1 MFRVTECTF
10 RVTECT
16 FRDTE
21 WPFRDTE
28 WRFIINIKQNYLS
41 QNKSDVCTCFY
52 INFSYICGDYIQN
65 KKLIKMNKFFLT
77 SLLVAAAI
85 TANAQDNTTKDSL
98 TMETMMHN
106 IPEVMVKGSRPIVK
120 AERGMLSYN
129 MPLLLKQ
136 LPADN
141 AYEALTRIPGVSNAT
156 GNISFSGNEVTLI
169 INGQATTLTQE
180 QLAER
185 LKAMPATQLAK
196 AEVMLSAPA
205 RYHVRGMAINIV
217 TKDYAGTNQL
227 SGQIIGGL
235 VQTKYAKGFGDLY
248 LSMQRGKF
256 GLDAQ
261 YKLVNGNSYGESSRI
276 ANHPLGNNRIHYND
290 ETGQKSFGITHD
302 YRLGMNY
309 AFSKNHRLDV
319 AYTGQ
324 WDKTNSN
331 SRTTGSSISGM
342 HRDSHE
348 YLHNVDVNYA
358 LPFGLTLS
366 GSYTYYR
373 TPQQQALDG
382 TITTENKNETE
393 RNLTS
398 GSEQTINKWM
408 FTADQTHSLAHG
420 WGLSYG
426 VKGQFT
432 SNKSYQTTID
442 KDGSVL
448 PDGTSSVDLNERIWN
463 IYAGFS
469 KQINKAISLE
479 ASVAAEQY
487 HSPIW
492 DKWRVYPTLN
502 ALWNVNDNHLLNLS
516 FSSNSEFPSYWST
529 MSNVYYSSTYTEIH
543 GNPDLKPFSYSNVNL
558 MWQIKRRYTLMAF
571 ASLKPDY
578 SVQLPYQTTD
588 RMAVI
593 MKETNFD
600 YSNSF
605 GLQASAIFSAGKWLN
620 GNVFAVGTYK
630 HDKSSHFFDLPFN
643 RKKLS
648 VRLGGMASVKLC
660 STQDLRLI
668 LNPFIQSKAIQG
680 VYDISPIFRMNA
692 KLQWSSHDGRWG
704 LRINGNNIFNNKY
717 DTRSVQ
723 GNQDYRM
730 KINYS
735 WASVTFAVIYKFG
748 GYKEKTVKE
757 VDTSRMGH

>member
-1 MFRVTECTF
+1 
-10 RVTECT
+10 
-16 FRDTE
+16 
-21 WPFRDTE
+21 
-28 WRFIINIKQNYLS
+28 
-41 QNKSDVCTCFY
+41 
-52 INFSYICGDYIQN
+52 
-65 KKLIKMNKFFLT
+65 MNKFFLT

-141 AYEALTRIPGVSNAT
+141 AYEALTHIPGVSNAT

-169 INGQATTLTQE
+169 VNGQATTLTQE

-185 LKAMPATQLAK
+185 LKAMPAAQLAK

-261 YKLVNGNSYGESSRI
+261 YKYVNGNSYGESSRI

-309 AFSKNHRLDV
+309 TFSKNNRLDV

-442 KDGSVL
+442 KDGTIL
-448 PDGTSSVDLNERIWN
+448 PDGTSSVDNNERIWN

-487 HSPIW
+487 HSPVW

-529 MSNVYYSSTYTEIH
+529 MSNVFYSSTYTEIH
-543 GNPDLKPFSYSNVNL
+543 GNPDLKPFSYYNVNL

-578 SVQLPYQTTD
+578 FVQLPYQTTD

-600 YSNSF
+600 FSNSY

-630 HDKSSHFFDLPFN
+630 HDKSCNFFDLPFN

-648 VRLGGMASVKLC
+648 VILGGTASVKLC

-668 LNPFIQSKAIQG
+668 LNPFYQTKAIQG
-680 VYDISPIFRMNA
+680 VYDISPIFRMDA
-692 KLQWSSHDGRWG
+692 KLQWSSHDGKWG
-704 LRINGNNIFNNKY
+704 VRLNGSNIFNNRF

-730 KINYS
+730 KINYN

>member
-1 MFRVTECTF
+1 MANKIFLLGLF
-10 RVTECT
+10 L
-16 FRDTE
+16 
-21 WPFRDTE
+21 
-28 WRFIINIKQNYLS
+28 LS
-41 QNKSDVCTCFY
+41 VANVKAQT
-52 INFSYICGDYIQN
+52 
-65 KKLIKMNKFFLT
+65 LT
-77 SLLVAAAI
+77 Q
-85 TANAQDNTTKDSL
+85 TDSL
-98 TMETMMHN
+98 TMETMLHN
-106 IPEVMVKGSRPIVK
+106 LPEVMVKGSRPIVK

-141 AYEALTRIPGVSNAT
+141 AYEALTRIPGVSDAT
-156 GNISFSGNEVTLI
+156 GSISFSGNEVTLI

-180 QLAER
+180 QLTER
-185 LKAMPATQLAK
+185 LKAMPAAQLAK

-227 SGQIIGGL
+227 SGQIIGGMR
-235 VQTKYAKGFGDLY
+235 QNKYANEFGNLY
-248 LSMQRGKF
+248 LSLQRGKF

-261 YKLVNGNSYGESSRI
+261 YKYVNGNSYGESSRI
-276 ANHPLGNNRIHYND
+276 ANHPLGNNRVYYND

-309 AFSKNHRLDV
+309 AFGKNHRLDV
-319 AYTGQ
+319 AYTGH
-324 WDKTNSN
+324 WDKTCSNSN
-331 SRTTGSSISGM
+331 TTGSSISGM
-342 HRDSHE
+342 HHDSHE
-348 YLHNVDVNYA
+348 YLHNVDVNYS
-358 LPFGLTLS
+358 LPFGLTLN

-382 TITTENKNETE
+382 TMHTDESMSETE

-442 KDGSVL
+442 KDGTIQ
-448 PDGTSSVDLNERIWN
+448 PNGTSSVDNNERIWN

-469 KQINKAISLE
+469 KQINKAISVE

-529 MSNVYYSSTYTEIH
+529 MSSVFYSSTYTEIH
-543 GNPDLKPFSYSNVNL
+543 GNPDLKPFAYYNVNL

-578 SVQLPYQTTD
+578 FVQLPYQTTE

-600 YSNSF
+600 YSNSY
-605 GLQASAIFSAGKWLN
+605 GLQASVIFNAGKWLN

-630 HDKSSHFFDLPFN
+630 HDKSSNFFDLPFN

-648 VRLGGMASVKLC
+648 VILGGTASVKLC
-660 STQDLRLI
+660 NTQDLRLI
-668 LNPFIQSKAIQG
+668 LNPFFQSKAIQG

-692 KLQWSSHDGRWG
+692 KLQWTSHDGKWG
-704 LRINGNNIFNNKY
+704 LRLNGNNIFNNLY

-730 KINYS
+730 KVNYN

>member
-1 MFRVTECTF
+1 MANKIFLLGL
-10 RVTECT
+10 
-16 FRDTE
+16 
-21 WPFRDTE
+21 
-28 WRFIINIKQNYLS
+28 ILLS
-41 QNKSDVCTCFY
+41 
-52 INFSYICGDYIQN
+52 
-65 KKLIKMNKFFLT
+65 
-77 SLLVAAAI
+77 VA
-85 TANAQDNTTKDSL
+85 NVKAQTRTQTDSL
-98 TMETMMHN
+98 TMETMLHN
-106 IPEVMVKGSRPIVK
+106 LPEVMVKGSRPIVK

-141 AYEALTRIPGVSNAT
+141 AYEALTRIPGVSDAT
-156 GNISFSGNEVTLI
+156 GSISFSGNEVTLI

-180 QLAER
+180 QLTER
-185 LKAMPATQLAK
+185 LKAMPAAQLSK

-227 SGQIIGGL
+227 SGQIIGGMR
-235 VQTKYAKGFGDLY
+235 QNKYANEFGNLY
-248 LSMQRGKF
+248 LSLQRDKF

-261 YKLVNGNSYGESSRI
+261 YKYVNGNSYGESSRI

-309 AFSKNHRLDV
+309 TFSKNNRLDV

-408 FTADQTHSLAHG
+408 FTADQTHSLSHG

-448 PDGTSSVDLNERIWN
+448 PDGTSSVDFNERIWN

-529 MSNVYYSSTYTEIH
+529 MSNVFYSSTYTEIH
-543 GNPDLKPFSYSNVNL
+543 GNPDLKPFSYYNVNL

-605 GLQASAIFSAGKWLN
+605 GLQASAIFNAGQWLN
-620 GNVFAVGTYK
+620 GNVFVMGTYK
-630 HDKSSHFFDLPFN
+630 HDKSDHFFDLPFD

-648 VRLGGMASVKLC
+648 VVLGGTASVKLC

-668 LNPFIQSKAIQG
+668 LNPFYQTKAIQG
-680 VYDISPIFRMNA
+680 VYDISPIFSMDA

-704 LRINGNNIFNNKY
+704 LRLNGNNIFNNKY
-717 DTRSVQ
+717 DTRSVH

-730 KINYS
+730 KINYN

>member
-1 MFRVTECTF
+1 M
-10 RVTECT
+10 
-16 FRDTE
+16 
-21 WPFRDTE
+21 
-28 WRFIINIKQNYLS
+28 
-41 QNKSDVCTCFY
+41 
-52 INFSYICGDYIQN
+52 
-65 KKLIKMNKFFLT
+65 KMNRLFFT
-77 SLLVAAAI
+77 TILVASAI
-85 TANAQDNTTKDSL
+85 TANAQTNVETDSL

-129 MPLLLKQ
+129 MPLLMKQ

-141 AYEALTRIPGVSNAT
+141 AYEALTRIPGVSDAT
-156 GNISFSGNEVTLI
+156 GSISFSGNEVTLI

-185 LKAMPATQLAK
+185 LKAMPAAQLAK

-235 VQTKYAKGFGDLY
+235 EQNKYAKGFGDLY

-309 AFSKNHRLDV
+309 TFSKNNRLDV
-319 AYTGQ
+319 AYTGR
-324 WDKTNSN
+324 WNKTNSN

-342 HRDSHE
+342 HRYSHE
-348 YLHNVDVNYA
+348 YLHNVDVNYV

-398 GSEQTINKWM
+398 GSEQTVNKWM

-442 KDGSVL
+442 KDGTIL
-448 PDGTSSVDLNERIWN
+448 PDGTSSVDNNERIWN

-469 KQINKAISLE
+469 KQINKAVSLE

-492 DKWRVYPTLN
+492 NKWRVYPTLN

-516 FSSNSEFPSYWST
+516 FSSDSEYPSYWST
-529 MSNVYYSSTYTEIH
+529 MSNVFYASAYTEIH
-543 GNPDLKPFSYSNVNL
+543 GNPDLKPCSYYSLNL
-558 MWQIKRRYTLMAF
+558 MWQVKRRYTLMAF

-578 SVQLPYQTTD
+578 FVQLPYQTTD

-593 MKETNFD
+593 MKETNFN
-600 YSNSF
+600 YSNSY

-620 GNVFAVGTYK
+620 GNVFAVGTLK
-630 HDKSSHFFDLPFN
+630 HDKSHHFFDLPFN

-648 VRLGGMASVKLC
+648 VIFGGTASVKLC

-668 LNPFIQSKAIQG
+668 LNPFFQSKAIQG
-680 VYDISPIFRMNA
+680 VYDINPIFSMDA
-692 KLQWSSHDGRWG
+692 KLQWSSHDGKWG
-704 LRINGNNIFNNKY
+704 VRLNGSNIFNNRF
-717 DTRSVQ
+717 DTHSVQ

-730 KINYS
+730 KVNYN
-735 WASVTFAVIYKFG
+735 WASFTLAVIYKFG

>member
-1 MFRVTECTF
+1 M
-10 RVTECT
+10 
-16 FRDTE
+16 
-21 WPFRDTE
+21 
-28 WRFIINIKQNYLS
+28 
-41 QNKSDVCTCFY
+41 
-52 INFSYICGDYIQN
+52 
-65 KKLIKMNKFFLT
+65 
-77 SLLVAAAI
+77 
-85 TANAQDNTTKDSL
+85 
-98 TMETMMHN
+98 
-106 IPEVMVKGSRPIVK
+106 
-120 AERGMLSYN
+120 
-129 MPLLLKQ
+129 
-136 LPADN
+136 
-141 AYEALTRIPGVSNAT
+141 
-156 GNISFSGNEVTLI
+156 TLI
-169 INGQATTLTQE
+169 VNGQATTLTQE
-180 QLAER
+180 QLTER
-185 LKAMPATQLAK
+185 LKAMPAAQLAK

-227 SGQIIGGL
+227 SGQIIGGMR
-235 VQTKYAKGFGDLY
+235 QNKYANEFGNLY
-248 LSMQRGKF
+248 LSLQRGKF

-261 YKLVNGNSYGESSRI
+261 YKYVNGNSYGESSRI
-276 ANHPLGNNRIHYND
+276 ANHPLGNNRVYYND
-290 ETGQKSFGITHD
+290 ETGQKSFGITHN

-319 AYTGQ
+319 AYTGH
-324 WDKTNSN
+324 WDKRCSNSN
-331 SRTTGSSISGM
+331 TTGSSISGM
-342 HRDSHE
+342 HHDSHE
-348 YLHNVDVNYA
+348 YLHNVDVNYS
-358 LPFGLTLS
+358 LPFGLTLN

-382 TITTENKNETE
+382 TMHTDESMPETE

-408 FTADQTHSLAHG
+408 FTADQTHSLTQG

-529 MSNVYYSSTYTEIH
+529 MSNVFYSSTYTEIH
-543 GNPDLKPFSYSNVNL
+543 GNPDLKPFSYYNVNL

-571 ASLKPDY
+571 ASLMPDY
-578 SVQLPYQTTD
+578 FVQLPYQTTD

-605 GLQASAIFSAGKWLN
+605 GLQASAIFSVGKWLN

-648 VRLGGMASVKLC
+648 VRLGGTASVKLC

-704 LRINGNNIFNNKY
+704 VRLNGSNIFNNRF
-717 DTRSVQ
+717 DTHSVQ

-730 KINYS
+730 KINYN

-748 GYKEKTVKE
+748 GYKEKNIKK

>member
-1 MFRVTECTF
+1 MV
-10 RVTECT
+10 
-16 FRDTE
+16 
-21 WPFRDTE
+21 
-28 WRFIINIKQNYLS
+28 
-41 QNKSDVCTCFY
+41 NK
-52 INFSYICGDYIQN
+52 I
-65 KKLIKMNKFFLT
+65 FFLGLF
-77 SLLVAAAI
+77 LLSVA
-85 TANAQDNTTKDSL
+85 NVKAQTLTHTDSL
-98 TMETMMHN
+98 TMENMMHN
-106 IPEVMVKGSRPIVK
+106 LPEVMVKGSRPIVK

-141 AYEALTRIPGVSNAT
+141 AYEALTRIPGISDAT
-156 GNISFSGNEVTLI
+156 GSISFSGNEVTLI
-169 INGQATTLTQE
+169 VNGQATTLTQE
-180 QLAER
+180 QLTER
-185 LKAMPATQLAK
+185 LKAMPAAQLAK

-227 SGQIIGGL
+227 SGQVIGGMK
-235 VQTKYAKGFGDLY
+235 QSKYAKGFGDLY
-248 LSMQRGKF
+248 LSLQRGKF

-261 YKLVNGNSYGESSRI
+261 YKYVNGNSYGESSRI
-276 ANHPLGNNRIHYND
+276 ANHPLGNNRVYYND
-290 ETGQKSFGITHD
+290 ETGQKSFGITHN

-319 AYTGQ
+319 AYTGH
-324 WDKTNSN
+324 WDKRCSNSN
-331 SRTTGSSISGM
+331 TTGSSISGM
-342 HRDSHE
+342 HHDSHE
-348 YLHNVDVNYA
+348 YLHNVDVNYS
-358 LPFGLTLS
+358 LPFGLTLN

-382 TITTENKNETE
+382 TMHTDESMPETE

-442 KDGSVL
+442 KDGTIQ
-448 PDGTSSVDLNERIWN
+448 PNGTSSVDNNERIWN
-463 IYAGFS
+463 IYAGFN
-469 KQINKAISLE
+469 KQINKAISVE

-529 MSNVYYSSTYTEIH
+529 MSNVFYSSTYSEIH
-543 GNPDLKPFSYSNVNL
+543 GNPDLKPFSYYNVNL

-578 SVQLPYQTTD
+578 FVQLPYQTTE

-593 MKETNFD
+593 MKENNFD
-600 YSNSF
+600 YSNSY
-605 GLQASAIFSAGKWLN
+605 GLQASVIFNAGKWLN

-630 HDKSSHFFDLPFN
+630 HDKNSNFFDLPFN

-648 VRLGGMASVKLC
+648 VILGGTASIKLC
-660 STQDLRLI
+660 QTQDLRLI
-668 LNPFIQSKAIQG
+668 LNPFYQTKAIQG

-692 KLQWSSHDGRWG
+692 KLQWSSHDGKWG
-704 LRINGNNIFNNKY
+704 LRLNGSNIFNNLY

-730 KINYS
+730 KINYN

-748 GYKEKTVKE
+748 GYKEKNVKA

>member
-1 MFRVTECTF
+1 MVNKIFLLGLF
-10 RVTECT
+10 L
-16 FRDTE
+16 
-21 WPFRDTE
+21 
-28 WRFIINIKQNYLS
+28 LS
-41 QNKSDVCTCFY
+41 VANVKAQT
-52 INFSYICGDYIQN
+52 
-65 KKLIKMNKFFLT
+65 LT
-77 SLLVAAAI
+77 H
-85 TANAQDNTTKDSL
+85 TDSL
-98 TMETMMHN
+98 TMENMMHN
-106 IPEVMVKGSRPIVK
+106 LPEVMVKGSRPIVK

-141 AYEALTRIPGVSNAT
+141 AYEALTRIPGISDAT
-156 GNISFSGNEVTLI
+156 GSISFSGNEVTLI
-169 INGQATTLTQE
+169 VNGQATTLTQE
-180 QLAER
+180 QLTER
-185 LKAMPATQLAK
+185 LKAMPAAQLAK

-227 SGQIIGGL
+227 SGQIIGGMR
-235 VQTKYAKGFGDLY
+235 QNKYANEFGNLY
-248 LSMQRGKF
+248 LSLQRGKF

-261 YKLVNGNSYGESSRI
+261 YKYVNGNSYGESSRI
-276 ANHPLGNNRIHYND
+276 ANHPLGNNRVYYND

-309 AFSKNHRLDV
+309 AFGKNHRLDV

-324 WDKTNSN
+324 WDKKNSN
-331 SRTTGSSISGM
+331 NRTTGSSISGM

-348 YLHNVDVNYA
+348 YLYNVDVNYS
-358 LPFGLTLS
+358 LPFGLTLN

-382 TITTENKNETE
+382 TMHTDESMPGTE

-408 FTADQTHSLAHG
+408 FTADQTHLLAHG

-463 IYAGFS
+463 LYAGFS
-469 KQINKAISLE
+469 KQINKALSLE

-529 MSNVYYSSTYTEIH
+529 MSNVFYSSTYSEIH
-543 GNPDLKPFSYSNVNL
+543 GNPDLKPFAYYNVNL

-578 SVQLPYQTTD
+578 FVQLPYQTTE

-600 YSNSF
+600 YSNSY
-605 GLQASAIFSAGKWLN
+605 GLQASVIFNAGKWLN

-630 HDKSSHFFDLPFN
+630 HDKSSNFFDLPFN
-643 RKKLS
+643 RKKFS
-648 VRLGGMASVKLC
+648 VILGGTASVKLC
-660 STQDLRLI
+660 NTQDLRLI
-668 LNPFIQSKAIQG
+668 LNPFYQTKAIQG

-692 KLQWSSHDGRWG
+692 KLQWSSHDGKWG
-704 LRINGNNIFNNKY
+704 LRLNGSNIFNNLY

-730 KINYS
+730 KINYN

-748 GYKEKTVKE
+748 GYKEKNVKA

>member
-1 MFRVTECTF
+1 MANKIFLLGLF
-10 RVTECT
+10 L
-16 FRDTE
+16 
-21 WPFRDTE
+21 
-28 WRFIINIKQNYLS
+28 LS
-41 QNKSDVCTCFY
+41 VANVKAQT
-52 INFSYICGDYIQN
+52 
-65 KKLIKMNKFFLT
+65 LT
-77 SLLVAAAI
+77 Q
-85 TANAQDNTTKDSL
+85 TDSL
-98 TMETMMHN
+98 TMETMLHN
-106 IPEVMVKGSRPIVK
+106 LPEVMVKGSRPIVK

-141 AYEALTRIPGVSNAT
+141 AYEALTRIPGVSDAT
-156 GNISFSGNEVTLI
+156 GSISFSGNKVTLI
-169 INGQATTLTQE
+169 INGQATTLTQK
-180 QLAER
+180 QLTER
-185 LKAMPATQLAK
+185 LKAMPAAQLAK

-227 SGQIIGGL
+227 SGQIIGGFE
-235 VQTKYAKGFGDLY
+235 QNKYAKGFGDLY
-248 LSMQRGKF
+248 LSLQRGKF

-261 YKLVNGNSYGESSRI
+261 YKYVNGNSYGESSRK
-276 ANHPLGNNRIHYND
+276 ANHPLGNNRVYYND
-290 ETGQKSFGITHD
+290 ETGQKSFGITHN

-324 WDKTNSN
+324 WDKTSSN
-331 SRTTGSSISGM
+331 NHTTGSSISGM
-342 HRDSHE
+342 HLDSHE
-348 YLHNVDVNYA
+348 YLHNVDVNYS
-358 LPFGLTLS
+358 LPFGLTLN

-382 TITTENKNETE
+382 TMHTDESMPETE

-442 KDGSVL
+442 KDGTIQ
-448 PDGTSSVDLNERIWN
+448 PNGTSSVDNNERIWN

-469 KQINKAISLE
+469 KQINKAFSLE

-529 MSNVYYSSTYTEIH
+529 MSNVFYSSTYSEIH
-543 GNPDLKPFSYSNVNL
+543 GNPDLKPYSYYNVNL

-578 SVQLPYQTTD
+578 FVQLPYQTTD

-600 YSNSF
+600 YSNSY
-605 GLQASAIFSAGKWLN
+605 GLQASVIFNAGKWLN

-630 HDKSSHFFDLPFN
+630 HDKSSNFFDLPFN
-643 RKKLS
+643 RKKFS
-648 VRLGGMASVKLC
+648 VILGGTASVKLC
-660 STQDLRLI
+660 NTQDLRLI
-668 LNPFIQSKAIQG
+668 LNPFFQSKAIQG
-680 VYDISPIFRMNA
+680 VYDISPIFSMNA
-692 KLQWSSHDGRWG
+692 KLQWSSHDGKWG
-704 LRINGNNIFNNKY
+704 LRLNGSNIFNNLY

-730 KINYS
+730 KINYN

-748 GYKEKTVKE
+748 GYKEKNVKA

>member
-1 MFRVTECTF
+1 MNRLF
-10 RVTECT
+10 
-16 FRDTE
+16 
-21 WPFRDTE
+21 
-28 WRFIINIKQNYLS
+28 FIG
-41 QNKSDVCTCFY
+41 V
-52 INFSYICGDYIQN
+52 
-65 KKLIKMNKFFLT
+65 
-77 SLLVAAAI
+77 LVASAI
-85 TANAQDNTTKDSL
+85 TANAQGNAQKDSL
-98 TMETMMHN
+98 TMESMMHN
-106 IPEVMVKGSRPIVK
+106 LPEVMVKGSRPIVK

-141 AYEALTRIPGVSNAT
+141 AYEALTRIPGVSDAT
-156 GNISFSGNEVTLI
+156 GSISFSGNEVTLI

-180 QLAER
+180 QLTER
-185 LKAMPATQLAK
+185 LKAMPAAQLAK

-227 SGQIIGGL
+227 SGQIIGGMR
-235 VQTKYAKGFGDLY
+235 QNKYANEFGNLY
-248 LSMQRGKF
+248 LSLQRGKF

-261 YKLVNGNSYGESSRI
+261 YKYVNGNSYGESSRI

-309 AFSKNHRLDV
+309 TFSKNNRLDV

-442 KDGSVL
+442 KDGTIL
-448 PDGTSSVDLNERIWN
+448 PDGTSSVDNNERIWN

-469 KQINKAISLE
+469 KQINKALSLE

-529 MSNVYYSSTYTEIH
+529 MSNVFYSSTYTEIH
-543 GNPDLKPFSYSNVNL
+543 GNPDLKPFSYYNVNL

-578 SVQLPYQTTD
+578 FVQLPYQTTD

-600 YSNSF
+600 YSNSY

-630 HDKSSHFFDLPFN
+630 HDKSRNFFDLPFD

-648 VRLGGMASVKLC
+648 VILGGTASVKLC

-668 LNPFIQSKAIQG
+668 LNPFYQTKAIQG
-680 VYDISPIFRMNA
+680 VYDISPIFSMDA
-692 KLQWSSHDGRWG
+692 KLQWSSHDGKWG
-704 LRINGNNIFNNKY
+704 VRLNGSNIFNNRF

-730 KINYS
+730 KVNYNWS
-735 WASVTFAVIYKFG
+735 SFTFAVIYKFG

>member
-1 MFRVTECTF
+1 MVNKIFLLGLF
-10 RVTECT
+10 L
-16 FRDTE
+16 
-21 WPFRDTE
+21 
-28 WRFIINIKQNYLS
+28 LS
-41 QNKSDVCTCFY
+41 VANVKAQT
-52 INFSYICGDYIQN
+52 
-65 KKLIKMNKFFLT
+65 LT
-77 SLLVAAAI
+77 Q
-85 TANAQDNTTKDSL
+85 TDSL
-98 TMETMMHN
+98 TMETMLHN
-106 IPEVMVKGSRPIVK
+106 LPEVMVKGSRPIVK

-141 AYEALTRIPGVSNAT
+141 AYEALTRIPGVSDAT
-156 GNISFSGNEVTLI
+156 GSISFSGNEVTLI

-180 QLAER
+180 QLTER
-185 LKAMPATQLAK
+185 LKAMPAAQLSK

-205 RYHVRGMAINIV
+205 RNHVRGMAINIV

-227 SGQIIGGL
+227 SGQIIGGMR
-235 VQTKYAKGFGDLY
+235 QNKYANEFGNLY
-248 LSMQRGKF
+248 LSLQRGKF

-261 YKLVNGNSYGESSRI
+261 YKYVNGNSYGESSRI
-276 ANHPLGNNRIHYND
+276 ANHPLGNNRVYYND

-309 AFSKNHRLDV
+309 TFSKNNRLDV

-342 HRDSHE
+342 HHDSHE

-529 MSNVYYSSTYTEIH
+529 MSNVFYSSTYTEIH
-543 GNPDLKPFSYSNVNL
+543 GNPDLKPFSYYNVNL

-648 VRLGGMASVKLC
+648 VRLGGTASVKLC

-704 LRINGNNIFNNKY
+704 LRLNGNNIFNNKY

>member
-1 MFRVTECTF
+1 M
-10 RVTECT
+10 
-16 FRDTE
+16 
-21 WPFRDTE
+21 
-28 WRFIINIKQNYLS
+28 N
-41 QNKSDVCTCFY
+41 
-52 INFSYICGDYIQN
+52 
-65 KKLIKMNKFFLT
+65 IKMNRVFFMGIFVALT
-77 SLLVAAAI
+77 I
-85 TANAQDNTTKDSL
+85 TANAQDDIPKDSL
-98 TMETMMHN
+98 TMEWNSMFRN
-106 IPEVMVKGSRPIVK
+106 LPEVMIKGSRPIVK
-120 AERGMLSYN
+120 AERGLLSYN

-141 AYEALTRIPGVSNAT
+141 AYEALTRIPGVSDAT
-156 GNISFSGNEVTLI
+156 GSISFSGNEVTLI
-169 INGQATTLTQE
+169 VNGQATTLTQE
-180 QLAER
+180 QLTER
-185 LKAMPATQLAK
+185 LKAMPAAQLAK

-227 SGQIIGGL
+227 SGQIIGGMR
-235 VQTKYAKGFGDLY
+235 QNKYANEFGNLY
-248 LSMQRGKF
+248 LSLQRGKF

-261 YKLVNGNSYGESSRI
+261 YKYVNGNSYGESSRI
-276 ANHPLGNNRIHYND
+276 ANHPLGNNRVYYND
-290 ETGQKSFGITHD
+290 ETGQKSFGITHN

-319 AYTGQ
+319 AYTGH
-324 WDKTNSN
+324 WDKRCSNSN
-331 SRTTGSSISGM
+331 TTGSSISGM

-382 TITTENKNETE
+382 TMTAENKNETE

-442 KDGSVL
+442 KDGTIL
-448 PDGTSSVDLNERIWN
+448 PDGTSSVDNNERIWN

-529 MSNVYYSSTYTEIH
+529 MSNVFYSSTYTEIH
-543 GNPDLKPFSYSNVNL
+543 GNPDLKPFSYYNVNL

-593 MKETNFD
+593 LKETNFD
-600 YSNSF
+600 YDNSF
-605 GLQASAIFSAGKWLN
+605 GLQVSAIFSAGKWLN

-630 HDKSSHFFDLPFN
+630 HDKSSHFFDLPFD
-643 RKKLS
+643 RKKLTAA
-648 VRLGGMASVKLC
+648 LGGTASIRLC
-660 STQDLRLI
+660 RTQDLRLI
-668 LNPFIQSKAIQG
+668 LNPFFQSKAIQG
-680 VYDISPIFRMNA
+680 VYDISPVFRMNA
-692 KLQWSSHDGRWG
+692 KLQWSSHDGKWG
-704 LRINGNNIFNNKY
+704 LRINGNNIFNY
-717 DTRSVQ
+717 EFDTRSVQ
-723 GNQDYRM
+723 GNQNYRM
-730 KINYS
+730 KLNYN

-748 GYKEKTVKE
+748 GYKEKSIKK

>member
-1 MFRVTECTF
+1 MANKIFLLGLF
-10 RVTECT
+10 L
-16 FRDTE
+16 
-21 WPFRDTE
+21 
-28 WRFIINIKQNYLS
+28 LS
-41 QNKSDVCTCFY
+41 VANVKAQT
-52 INFSYICGDYIQN
+52 
-65 KKLIKMNKFFLT
+65 LT
-77 SLLVAAAI
+77 Q
-85 TANAQDNTTKDSL
+85 TDSL
-98 TMETMMHN
+98 TMETMLHN
-106 IPEVMVKGSRPIVK
+106 LPEVMVKGSRPIVK

-141 AYEALTRIPGVSNAT
+141 AYEALTRIPGVSDAASS
-156 GNISFSGNEVTLI
+156 ISFSGNEVTVI

-180 QLAER
+180 QLTER
-185 LKAMPATQLAK
+185 LKAMPAAQLAK

-227 SGQIIGGL
+227 SGQIIGGMR
-235 VQTKYAKGFGDLY
+235 QNKYANEFGNLY
-248 LSMQRGKF
+248 FSLQRDKF

-261 YKLVNGNSYGESSRI
+261 YKYVNGNSYGESSRI

-309 AFSKNHRLDV
+309 VFSKDHRLDV

-324 WDKTNSN
+324 WDKTSSN
-331 SRTTGSSISGM
+331 SHTTGSSISGM
-342 HRDSHE
+342 HHDSHE
-348 YLHNVDVNYA
+348 YLHNVDVNYS
-358 LPFGLTLS
+358 LPFGLSLN

-373 TPQQQALDG
+373 TPQQQVLDG
-382 TITTENKNETE
+382 TMTAENKNETE

-408 FTADQTHSLAHG
+408 FTADQTHSLSHG

-463 IYAGFS
+463 LYAGFS
-469 KQINKAISLE
+469 KQINKALSLE

-529 MSNVYYSSTYTEIH
+529 MSNVFYSSTYSEIH
-543 GNPDLKPFSYSNVNL
+543 GNPDLKPFAYYNVNL

-588 RMAVI
+588 RIAVI

-620 GNVFAVGTYK
+620 GNVFVMGTYK
-630 HDKSSHFFDLPFN
+630 HDKSDHFFDLPFD

-648 VRLGGMASVKLC
+648 VVLGGTASVKLC

-668 LNPFIQSKAIQG
+668 LNPFYQTKAIQG
-680 VYDISPIFRMNA
+680 VYDISPIFSMDA

-704 LRINGNNIFNNKY
+704 LRLNGNNIFNNKY

>member
-1 MFRVTECTF
+1 
-10 RVTECT
+10 
-16 FRDTE
+16 
-21 WPFRDTE
+21 
-28 WRFIINIKQNYLS
+28 
-41 QNKSDVCTCFY
+41 
-52 INFSYICGDYIQN
+52 
-65 KKLIKMNKFFLT
+65 MNRLLLT
-77 SLLVAAAI
+77 GLLVASAI
-85 TANAQDNTTKDSL
+85 TANAQDNATKDSL

-129 MPLLLKQ
+129 MPLLMKQ

-141 AYEALTRIPGVSNAT
+141 AYEALTRIPGVSDAT
-156 GNISFSGNEVTLI
+156 GSISFSGNEVTLI

-180 QLAER
+180 QLTER
-185 LKAMPATQLAK
+185 LKAMAAAQLSK
-196 AEVMLSAPA
+196 AEVTLSAPA

-227 SGQIIGGL
+227 SGQFIGGMR
-235 VQTKYAKGFGDLY
+235 QNKYANEFGDLY

-276 ANHPLGNNRIHYND
+276 ANHPLGNNRVYYND

-309 AFSKNHRLDV
+309 TFSKNHRLDI

-342 HRDSHE
+342 HHDSHE
-348 YLHNVDVNYA
+348 YLHNVDVNYS
-358 LPFGLTLS
+358 LPFGLTLN

-382 TITTENKNETE
+382 TMHTDESMPETE

-408 FTADQTHSLAHG
+408 FTADQTHSLTQG

-469 KQINKAISLE
+469 KQINKAVSVE

-529 MSNVYYSSTYTEIH
+529 MSNVFYSSTYTEIH
-543 GNPDLKPFSYSNVNL
+543 GNPDLKPFSYYNVNL

-578 SVQLPYQTTD
+578 FVQLPYQTTE

-600 YSNSF
+600 YSNSY
-605 GLQASAIFSAGKWLN
+605 GLQASVIFNAGKWLN

-630 HDKSSHFFDLPFN
+630 HDKSSNFFDLPFN

-648 VRLGGMASVKLC
+648 VILGGTASVKLC
-660 STQDLRLI
+660 NTQDLRLI
-668 LNPFIQSKAIQG
+668 LNPFFQSKAKQG
-680 VYDISPIFRMNA
+680 VYDISPIFSMDA
-692 KLQWSSHDGRWG
+692 KLQWSSHDGKWG
-704 LRINGNNIFNNKY
+704 VRLNGSNIFNNKY

-730 KINYS
+730 KINYN

-748 GYKEKTVKE
+748 GYKEKNIKK

>member
-1 MFRVTECTF
+1 MVNKIFLLGLF
-10 RVTECT
+10 L
-16 FRDTE
+16 
-21 WPFRDTE
+21 
-28 WRFIINIKQNYLS
+28 LS
-41 QNKSDVCTCFY
+41 VANVKAQT
-52 INFSYICGDYIQN
+52 
-65 KKLIKMNKFFLT
+65 LT
-77 SLLVAAAI
+77 Q
-85 TANAQDNTTKDSL
+85 TDSL
-98 TMETMMHN
+98 TMETMLHN
-106 IPEVMVKGSRPIVK
+106 LPEVMVKGSRPIVK

-141 AYEALTRIPGVSNAT
+141 AYEALTRIPGVSDAT
-156 GNISFSGNEVTLI
+156 GSISFSGNEVTLI

-180 QLAER
+180 QLTER
-185 LKAMPATQLAK
+185 LKAMPAAQLAK

-227 SGQIIGGL
+227 SGQVIGGMK
-235 VQTKYAKGFGDLY
+235 QSKYAKGFGDLY
-248 LSMQRGKF
+248 LSLQRGKF

-261 YKLVNGNSYGESSRI
+261 YKYVNGNSYGESSRI
-276 ANHPLGNNRIHYND
+276 ANHPLGNNRVYYND
-290 ETGQKSFGITHD
+290 ETGQKSFGITHN

-319 AYTGQ
+319 AYTGL
-324 WDKTNSN
+324 WDKRCSNSN
-331 SRTTGSSISGM
+331 TTGSSISGM
-342 HRDSHE
+342 HHDSHE
-348 YLHNVDVNYA
+348 YLHNVDVNYS
-358 LPFGLTLS
+358 LPFGLTLN

-373 TPQQQALDG
+373 MPQQQALDG
-382 TITTENKNETE
+382 TMHTDESMSETE

-408 FTADQTHSLAHG
+408 FTADQTHLLAHG

-463 IYAGFS
+463 LYAGFS
-469 KQINKAISLE
+469 KQINKALSLE

-529 MSNVYYSSTYTEIH
+529 MSNVFYSSTYSEIH
-543 GNPDLKPFSYSNVNL
+543 GNPDLKPFAYYNVNL

-578 SVQLPYQTTD
+578 FVQLPYQTTE

-600 YSNSF
+600 YSNSY
-605 GLQASAIFSAGKWLN
+605 GLQASVIFNAGKWLN

-630 HDKSSHFFDLPFN
+630 HDKSSNFFDLPFN
-643 RKKLS
+643 RKKFS
-648 VRLGGMASVKLC
+648 VILGGTASVKLC
-660 STQDLRLI
+660 NTQDLRLI
-668 LNPFIQSKAIQG
+668 LNPFYQTKAIQG

-692 KLQWSSHDGRWG
+692 KLQWSSHDGKWG
-704 LRINGNNIFNNKY
+704 LRLNGSNIFNNLY

-730 KINYS
+730 KINYN

-748 GYKEKTVKE
+748 GYKEKNVKA

>member
-1 MFRVTECTF
+1 MS
-10 RVTECT
+10 
-16 FRDTE
+16 
-21 WPFRDTE
+21 
-28 WRFIINIKQNYLS
+28 RFLFMGIF
-41 QNKSDVCTCFY
+41 VA
-52 INFSYICGDYIQN
+52 
-65 KKLIKMNKFFLT
+65 LT
-77 SLLVAAAI
+77 I
-85 TANAQDNTTKDSL
+85 TANAQDDIPKDSL
-98 TMETMMHN
+98 TMEWNSMFRN
-106 IPEVMVKGSRPIVK
+106 LPEVMIKGSRPIVK

-141 AYEALTRIPGVSNAT
+141 AYEALTRIPGVSDAT
-156 GNISFSGNEVTLI
+156 GSISFSGNEVTLI
-169 INGQATTLTQE
+169 INGQTTTLTQE
-180 QLAER
+180 QLTER
-185 LKAMPATQLAK
+185 LKAMPAAQLSK

-227 SGQIIGGL
+227 SGQFIGGL

-248 LSMQRGKF
+248 LSLQRGKF

-261 YKLVNGNSYGESSRI
+261 YKYVNGNSYGESSRI
-276 ANHPLGNNRIHYND
+276 ANHPLGNNRVYYND
-290 ETGQKSFGITHD
+290 ETGQKSFGITHN

-319 AYTGQ
+319 AYTGH
-324 WDKTNSN
+324 WDKRCSNSN
-331 SRTTGSSISGM
+331 TTESSISGM
-342 HRDSHE
+342 HHDSHE
-348 YLHNVDVNYA
+348 YLHNVDVNYS
-358 LPFGLTLS
+358 LPFGLTLN

-382 TITTENKNETE
+382 TMHTDESMPETE

-408 FTADQTHSLAHG
+408 FTADQTHSLTQG

-529 MSNVYYSSTYTEIH
+529 MSNVFYSSTYTEIH
-543 GNPDLKPFSYSNVNL
+543 GNPDLKPFSYYNVNL

-578 SVQLPYQTTD
+578 FVQLPYQTTE

-600 YSNSF
+600 YSNSY
-605 GLQASAIFSAGKWLN
+605 GLQASVIFNAGKWLN

-648 VRLGGMASVKLC
+648 VRLGGTASVKLC

-692 KLQWSSHDGRWG
+692 KLQWSSHDGKWG
-704 LRINGNNIFNNKY
+704 LRLNGSNIFNNLY

-730 KINYS
+730 KINYN

>member
-1 MFRVTECTF
+1 MNRVLF
-10 RVTECT
+10 MGIFVA
-16 FRDTE
+16 
-21 WPFRDTE
+21 
-28 WRFIINIKQNYLS
+28 
-41 QNKSDVCTCFY
+41 
-52 INFSYICGDYIQN
+52 
-65 KKLIKMNKFFLT
+65 LT
-77 SLLVAAAI
+77 I
-85 TANAQDNTTKDSL
+85 TANAQDDIPKDSL
-98 TMETMMHN
+98 TMEWNSMFRN
-106 IPEVMVKGSRPIVK
+106 LPEVMIKGSRPIVK

-136 LPADN
+136 LPVDN
-141 AYEALTRIPGVSNAT
+141 AYEALTRIPGVSDAT
-156 GNISFSGNEVTLI
+156 GNISFLGNEVTLI
-169 INGQATTLTQE
+169 VNGQATTLTQE
-180 QLAER
+180 QLTER
-185 LKAMPATQLAK
+185 LKAMPAAQLAK

-227 SGQIIGGL
+227 SGQVIGGMK
-235 VQTKYAKGFGDLY
+235 QSKYAKGFGDLY
-248 LSMQRGKF
+248 LSLQRGKF

-261 YKLVNGNSYGESSRI
+261 YKYVNGNSYGESSRI
-276 ANHPLGNNRIHYND
+276 ANHPLGNNRVYYND
-290 ETGQKSFGITHD
+290 ETGQKSFGITHN

-319 AYTGQ
+319 AYTGH
-324 WDKTNSN
+324 WDKRCSNSN
-331 SRTTGSSISGM
+331 TTGSSISGM
-342 HRDSHE
+342 HHDSHE
-348 YLHNVDVNYA
+348 YLHNVDVNYS
-358 LPFGLTLS
+358 LPFGLTLN

-382 TITTENKNETE
+382 TMHTDESMPETE

-408 FTADQTHSLAHG
+408 FTADQTHSLTQG

-469 KQINKAISLE
+469 KQINKAVSVE

-529 MSNVYYSSTYTEIH
+529 MSNVFYSSTYTEIH
-543 GNPDLKPFSYSNVNL
+543 GNPDLKPFSYYNVNL

-578 SVQLPYQTTD
+578 FVQLPYQTTE

-600 YSNSF
+600 YSNSY

-630 HDKSSHFFDLPFN
+630 HDKSRNFFDLPFD

-648 VRLGGMASVKLC
+648 VILGGTASVKLC

-668 LNPFIQSKAIQG
+668 LNPFYQTKAIQG
-680 VYDISPIFRMNA
+680 VYDISPVFRMDA
-692 KLQWSSHDGRWG
+692 KLQWSSHDGKWG
-704 LRINGNNIFNNKY
+704 VRLNGSNIFNNKY

-730 KINYS
+730 KINYN

-748 GYKEKTVKE
+748 GYKEKNIKK

>member
-1 MFRVTECTF
+1 MNRLF
-10 RVTECT
+10 
-16 FRDTE
+16 
-21 WPFRDTE
+21 
-28 WRFIINIKQNYLS
+28 FIG
-41 QNKSDVCTCFY
+41 V
-52 INFSYICGDYIQN
+52 
-65 KKLIKMNKFFLT
+65 
-77 SLLVAAAI
+77 LVASAI
-85 TANAQDNTTKDSL
+85 TANAQDNGQKDSL
-98 TMETMMHN
+98 TMESIMHN
-106 IPEVMVKGSRPIVK
+106 LPEVMVKGSRPIVK

-141 AYEALTRIPGVSNAT
+141 AYEALTRIPGVSDAT
-156 GNISFSGNEVTLI
+156 GSISFSGNEVTLI
-169 INGQATTLTQE
+169 VNGQATTLTQE

-185 LKAMPATQLAK
+185 LKAMPAAQLAK

-227 SGQIIGGL
+227 SGQIIGGMR
-235 VQTKYAKGFGDLY
+235 QNKYANEFGDLY
-248 LSMQRGKF
+248 LSLQRDKF

-261 YKLVNGNSYGESSRI
+261 YKYVNGNSYGESSRI

-309 AFSKNHRLDV
+309 TFSKNHRLDV

-331 SRTTGSSISGM
+331 SRTAGSSISGM

-398 GSEQTINKWM
+398 GSEQTIHKWM
-408 FTADQTHSLAHG
+408 FTADQTHSLSHG

-529 MSNVYYSSTYTEIH
+529 MSNVFYSSTYTEIH
-543 GNPDLKPFSYSNVNL
+543 GNPDLKPFSYYNVNL

-571 ASLKPDY
+571 ASLKPEY
-578 SVQLPYQTTD
+578 FVQLPYQTTD

-593 MKETNFD
+593 MKETNFN
-600 YSNSF
+600 YENSF
-605 GLQASAIFSAGKWLN
+605 GLQASAMFSAGKWLN
-620 GNVFAVGTYK
+620 GNVFAVGIYK
-630 HDKSSHFFDLPFN
+630 HDKSDYFFDLPFN
-643 RKKLS
+643 RKKLTAA
-648 VRLGGMASVKLC
+648 LGGTASIKLC
-660 STQDLRLI
+660 QTQDLRLI
-668 LNPFIQSKAIQG
+668 LNPFYQTKAIQG

-692 KLQWSSHDGRWG
+692 KLQWSSHDGKWG
-704 LRINGNNIFNNKY
+704 LRLNGNNIFNNLY

-730 KINYS
+730 KINYN

>member
-1 MFRVTECTF
+1 MANKIFLLGLF
-10 RVTECT
+10 L
-16 FRDTE
+16 
-21 WPFRDTE
+21 
-28 WRFIINIKQNYLS
+28 LS
-41 QNKSDVCTCFY
+41 
-52 INFSYICGDYIQN
+52 
-65 KKLIKMNKFFLT
+65 
-77 SLLVAAAI
+77 VA
-85 TANAQDNTTKDSL
+85 NVKAQTRTQTDSL
-98 TMETMMHN
+98 TMETMLHN
-106 IPEVMVKGSRPIVK
+106 LPEVMVKGSRPIVK

-141 AYEALTRIPGVSNAT
+141 AYEALTRIPGVSDAT
-156 GNISFSGNEVTLI
+156 GSISFSGNEVTLI

-180 QLAER
+180 QLTER
-185 LKAMPATQLAK
+185 LKAMPAAQLSK
-196 AEVMLSAPA
+196 AELMLSAPA

-227 SGQIIGGL
+227 SGQIIGGMR
-235 VQTKYAKGFGDLY
+235 QNKYANEFGNLY
-248 LSMQRGKF
+248 LSLQRDKF

-261 YKLVNGNSYGESSRI
+261 YKYVNGNSYGESSRI

-309 AFSKNHRLDV
+309 TFSKNNRLDV

-382 TITTENKNETE
+382 TITTESKNETE

-408 FTADQTHSLAHG
+408 FTADQTHSLSHG

-529 MSNVYYSSTYTEIH
+529 MSNVFYSSTYTEIH
-543 GNPDLKPFSYSNVNL
+543 GNPDLKPFSYYNVNL

-593 MKETNFD
+593 MKETNFN

-605 GLQASAIFSAGKWLN
+605 GLQASAIFNAGQWLN
-620 GNVFAVGTYK
+620 GNVFVMGTYK
-630 HDKSSHFFDLPFN
+630 HDKSDHFFDLPFD

-648 VRLGGMASVKLC
+648 VVLGGTASVKLC

-668 LNPFIQSKAIQG
+668 LNPFYQTKAIQG
-680 VYDISPIFRMNA
+680 VYDISPIFSMDA

-704 LRINGNNIFNNKY
+704 LRLNGNNIFNNKY

-730 KINYS
+730 KINYN
-735 WASVTFAVIYKFG
+735 WASLTLGVIYKFG
-748 GYKEKTVKE
+748 GYKEKDVKA

>member
-1 MFRVTECTF
+1 
-10 RVTECT
+10 
-16 FRDTE
+16 
-21 WPFRDTE
+21 
-28 WRFIINIKQNYLS
+28 
-41 QNKSDVCTCFY
+41 
-52 INFSYICGDYIQN
+52 
-65 KKLIKMNKFFLT
+65 MNRILFMGIFVALT
-77 SLLVAAAI
+77 I
-85 TANAQDNTTKDSL
+85 TANAQDDIPKDSL
-98 TMETMMHN
+98 TMEWKSMFRN
-106 IPEVMVKGSRPIVK
+106 LPEVMIKGSHPIVK

-136 LPADN
+136 FPADN
-141 AYEALTRIPGVSNAT
+141 AYEALTRIPGVSDAT
-156 GNISFSGNEVTLI
+156 GNISFLGNEVTLI
-169 INGQATTLTQE
+169 VNGQATTLTQE
-180 QLAER
+180 QLTER

-196 AEVMLSAPA
+196 AEVMLSAHA

-227 SGQIIGGL
+227 SGQVIGGMK
-235 VQTKYAKGFGDLY
+235 QSKYAKGFGDLY
-248 LSMQRGKF
+248 LSLQRGKF

-261 YKLVNGNSYGESSRI
+261 YKYVNGNSYGESSRI
-276 ANHPLGNNRIHYND
+276 ANHPLGNNRVYYND
-290 ETGQKSFGITHD
+290 ETGQKSFGITHN

-319 AYTGQ
+319 AYTGH
-324 WDKTNSN
+324 WDKRCSNSN
-331 SRTTGSSISGM
+331 TTGSSISGM
-342 HRDSHE
+342 HHDSHE
-348 YLHNVDVNYA
+348 YLHNVDVNYS

-382 TITTENKNETE
+382 TMHTDESMPETE

-408 FTADQTHSLAHG
+408 FTADQTHSLTQG

-516 FSSNSEFPSYWST
+516 FSSNSEFQSYWST
-529 MSNVYYSSTYTEIH
+529 MSNVFYSSTYTEIH
-543 GNPDLKPFSYSNVNL
+543 GNPDLKPFSYYNVNL

-571 ASLKPDY
+571 ASLMPDY
-578 SVQLPYQTTD
+578 FVQLPYQTTD

-605 GLQASAIFSAGKWLN
+605 GLQASAIFSVGKWLN

-630 HDKSSHFFDLPFN
+630 HDKSSHFFDLPFD

-648 VRLGGMASVKLC
+648 VILGGTASVKLC

-704 LRINGNNIFNNKY
+704 LRLNGNNIFNNQF

-730 KINYS
+730 KVNYN
-735 WASVTFAVIYKFG
+735 WASFTFAVIYKFG

-757 VDTSRMGH
+757 VDTSRMGQ

>member
-1 MFRVTECTF
+1 MANKIFLLGLF
-10 RVTECT
+10 L
-16 FRDTE
+16 
-21 WPFRDTE
+21 
-28 WRFIINIKQNYLS
+28 LS
-41 QNKSDVCTCFY
+41 VANVKAQT
-52 INFSYICGDYIQN
+52 
-65 KKLIKMNKFFLT
+65 LT
-77 SLLVAAAI
+77 Q
-85 TANAQDNTTKDSL
+85 TDSL
-98 TMETMMHN
+98 TMETMLHN
-106 IPEVMVKGSRPIVK
+106 LPEVMVKGSRPIVK

-141 AYEALTRIPGVSNAT
+141 AYEALTRIPGVSDAT
-156 GNISFSGNEVTLI
+156 GSISFSGNEVTLI

-180 QLAER
+180 QLTER
-185 LKAMPATQLAK
+185 LKAMPAAQLAK

-309 AFSKNHRLDV
+309 TFSKNNRLDV

-366 GSYTYYR
+366 GSYTYYC

-382 TITTENKNETE
+382 TMHTDESMPETE

-529 MSNVYYSSTYTEIH
+529 MSNVFYSSTYTEIH
-543 GNPDLKPFSYSNVNL
+543 GNPDLKPFSYYNVNL

-578 SVQLPYQTTD
+578 FVQLPYQTTD

-605 GLQASAIFSAGKWLN
+605 GLQASVIFNAGKWLN

-630 HDKSSHFFDLPFN
+630 HDKSSNFFDLPFN

-648 VRLGGMASVKLC
+648 VILGGTASVKLC
-660 STQDLRLI
+660 NSQDLRLI
-668 LNPFIQSKAIQG
+668 LNPFYQTKAIQG

-692 KLQWSSHDGRWG
+692 KLQWSSHDGKWG
-704 LRINGNNIFNNKY
+704 LCLNGNNIFNNLY

-730 KINYS
+730 KINYN
-735 WASVTFAVIYKFG
+735 WASVTFAVVYKFG
-748 GYKEKTVKE
+748 DYKNKNVKA

>member
-1 MFRVTECTF
+1 
-10 RVTECT
+10 
-16 FRDTE
+16 
-21 WPFRDTE
+21 
-28 WRFIINIKQNYLS
+28 
-41 QNKSDVCTCFY
+41 
-52 INFSYICGDYIQN
+52 
-65 KKLIKMNKFFLT
+65 MNRLLLT
-77 SLLVAAAI
+77 GLLVASAI
-85 TANAQDNTTKDSL
+85 TANAQDNATKDSL

-129 MPLLLKQ
+129 MPLLMKQ

-141 AYEALTRIPGVSNAT
+141 AYEALTRIPGVSDAT
-156 GNISFSGNEVTLI
+156 GSISFSGNEVTLI

-180 QLAER
+180 QLTER
-185 LKAMPATQLAK
+185 LKAMPAAQLSK

-217 TKDYAGTNQL
+217 TKDYAGTYQL

-235 VQTKYAKGFGDLY
+235 VQNKYAKGFGDLY

-290 ETGQKSFGITHD
+290 ETGQKSFGITHN

-342 HRDSHE
+342 HSDSHE

-442 KDGSVL
+442 KDGTIL
-448 PDGTSSVDLNERIWN
+448 PDGTSSVDNNERIWN

-469 KQINKAISLE
+469 KQINKSISLE

-487 HSPIW
+487 HSPVW

-502 ALWNVNDNHLLNLS
+502 ALWNVTDNHLLNLS

-529 MSNVYYSSTYTEIH
+529 MSNVFYSSTYTEIH
-543 GNPDLKPFSYSNVNL
+543 GNPDLKPFSYYNVNL

-578 SVQLPYQTTD
+578 FVQLPYQTTD

-600 YSNSF
+600 FSNSY

-630 HDKSSHFFDLPFN
+630 HDKSCNFFDLPFN

-648 VRLGGMASVKLC
+648 VILGGTASVKLC

-668 LNPFIQSKAIQG
+668 LNPFYQTKAIQG

-692 KLQWSSHDGRWG
+692 KLQWSSHDGKWG
-704 LRINGNNIFNNKY
+704 LRLNGNNIFNNLY

-730 KINYS
+730 KINYN

>member
-1 MFRVTECTF
+1 MANKI
-10 RVTECT
+10 
-16 FRDTE
+16 
-21 WPFRDTE
+21 
-28 WRFIINIKQNYLS
+28 FILGLFLLS
-41 QNKSDVCTCFY
+41 
-52 INFSYICGDYIQN
+52 
-65 KKLIKMNKFFLT
+65 
-77 SLLVAAAI
+77 VA
-85 TANAQDNTTKDSL
+85 NVKAQAQTQTDSL
-98 TMETMMHN
+98 TMENMMHN
-106 IPEVMVKGSRPIVK
+106 LPEVMVKGSRPVVK
-120 AERGMLSYN
+120 AERGMLTYN
-129 MPLLLKQ
+129 MPLLIKL

-141 AYEALTRIPGVSNAT
+141 AYEALTRIPGVSDAT
-156 GNISFSGNEVTLI
+156 GRISFSGNEVTLI

-180 QLAER
+180 QLTER
-185 LKAMPATQLAK
+185 LKAMPAAQLAK

-235 VQTKYAKGFGDLY
+235 QQSKYAKGFGNLY

-261 YKLVNGNSYGESSRI
+261 YQFINGNSYGESSLI
-276 ANHPLGNNRIHYND
+276 ANHPLGNNHVYYND

-324 WDKTNSN
+324 WDKTSSN
-331 SRTTGSSISGM
+331 NHTTGSSISGM
-342 HRDSHE
+342 HLDSHE
-348 YLHNVDVNYA
+348 YLHNVDVNYS
-358 LPFGLTLS
+358 LPFGLTLN

-373 TPQQQALDG
+373 TPLQQALDG
-382 TITTENKNETE
+382 TMHTDESMPETE
-393 RNLTS
+393 RNLIS

-442 KDGSVL
+442 KDGTIQ
-448 PDGTSSVDLNERIWN
+448 PNGTSSVDNNERIWN

-469 KQINKAISLE
+469 KQINKAVSLE
-479 ASVAAEQY
+479 ASVAAEQH

-529 MSNVYYSSTYTEIH
+529 MSNVFYSSTYTEIH
-543 GNPDLKPFSYSNVNL
+543 GNPNLKPYSYYNVNL

-578 SVQLPYQTTD
+578 FVHLPYQTTD

-600 YSNSF
+600 YSNSY
-605 GLQASAIFSAGKWLN
+605 GLQASVIFNAGKWLN

-630 HDKSSHFFDLPFN
+630 HDKSSNFFDLPFN

-648 VRLGGMASVKLC
+648 VILGGTASVKLC
-660 STQDLRLI
+660 NTQDLRLI
-668 LNPFIQSKAIQG
+668 FNPFFQSKAIQG
-680 VYDISPIFRMNA
+680 VYDISPIFSMDA
-692 KLQWSSHDGRWG
+692 KLQWSSHDGKWG
-704 LRINGNNIFNNKY
+704 LRLNGSNIFNNLY
-717 DTRSVQ
+717 ETRSVQ

-730 KINYS
+730 KINNN
-735 WASVTFAVIYKFG
+735 WASFTFAVIYKFG

>member
-1 MFRVTECTF
+1 MNRLLLTGFLVT
-10 RVTECT
+10 
-16 FRDTE
+16 
-21 WPFRDTE
+21 
-28 WRFIINIKQNYLS
+28 
-41 QNKSDVCTCFY
+41 
-52 INFSYICGDYIQN
+52 
-65 KKLIKMNKFFLT
+65 
-77 SLLVAAAI
+77 AAI
-85 TANAQDNTTKDSL
+85 TANAQDNAQKDSL

-141 AYEALTRIPGVSNAT
+141 AYEALTHIPGVSDAT
-156 GNISFSGNEVTLI
+156 GSISFSGNEVTLI
-169 INGQATTLTQE
+169 VNGQATTLTQE

-185 LKAMPATQLAK
+185 LKAMPAVQLAK

-235 VQTKYAKGFGDLY
+235 VQTKYVKGFGDLY

-309 AFSKNHRLDV
+309 VFSKNHRLDV

-324 WDKTNSN
+324 WDKTSSN

-342 HRDSHE
+342 HHDSHE

-398 GSEQTINKWM
+398 GSKQTINKWM

-442 KDGSVL
+442 KNGTIL
-448 PDGTSSVDLNERIWN
+448 PDGTSSVDNNERIWN

-469 KQINKAISLE
+469 KQINKALSLE

-529 MSNVYYSSTYTEIH
+529 MSNVFYSSTYTEIH
-543 GNPDLKPFSYSNVNL
+543 GNPDLKPFSYYNVNL

-571 ASLKPDY
+571 ANLKPDY
-578 SVQLPYQTTD
+578 FVQLPYQTTD

-620 GNVFAVGTYK
+620 SNVFAVGTYK
-630 HDKSSHFFDLPFN
+630 HDKSRNFFDLPFD

-648 VRLGGMASVKLC
+648 VILGGTASVKLC
-660 STQDLRLI
+660 STHDLRLI
-668 LNPFIQSKAIQG
+668 LNPFYQTKAIQG
-680 VYDISPIFRMNA
+680 VYDISPVFRMDA
-692 KLQWSSHDGRWG
+692 KLQWSSHDGKWG
-704 LRINGNNIFNNKY
+704 LRLNGSNIFNNRF

-730 KINYS
+730 KVNYNWS
-735 WASVTFAVIYKFG
+735 SFTFAVIYKFG

>member
-1 MFRVTECTF
+1 MANKIFLLGLF
-10 RVTECT
+10 L
-16 FRDTE
+16 
-21 WPFRDTE
+21 
-28 WRFIINIKQNYLS
+28 LS
-41 QNKSDVCTCFY
+41 VASVKAQT
-52 INFSYICGDYIQN
+52 
-65 KKLIKMNKFFLT
+65 LT
-77 SLLVAAAI
+77 Q
-85 TANAQDNTTKDSL
+85 TDSL
-98 TMETMMHN
+98 TMETMLHN
-106 IPEVMVKGSRPIVK
+106 LPEVMVKGSRPIVK

-156 GNISFSGNEVTLI
+156 GSISFSGNEVTLI

-180 QLAER
+180 QLTER
-185 LKAMPATQLAK
+185 LKAMPAAQLAK

-227 SGQIIGGL
+227 SGQIIGGMR
-235 VQTKYAKGFGDLY
+235 QNKYAKEFGNLY
-248 LSMQRGKF
+248 LSLQRGKF

-261 YKLVNGNSYGESSRI
+261 YKYANGNSYGESSRK
-276 ANHPLGNNRIHYND
+276 ANHPLGNNRVYYND

-309 AFSKNHRLDV
+309 AFSKNHRLDI

-324 WDKTNSN
+324 WDKTSSN
-331 SRTTGSSISGM
+331 NRTTGSSISGM
-342 HRDSHE
+342 HLDSHE
-348 YLHNVDVNYA
+348 YLHNVDVNYS
-358 LPFGLTLS
+358 LPFGLTLN

-382 TITTENKNETE
+382 TMHTDESMPETE

-442 KDGSVL
+442 KDGTIQ
-448 PDGTSSVDLNERIWN
+448 PNGTSSVDNNERIWN

-469 KQINKAISLE
+469 KQINKAFSLE

-529 MSNVYYSSTYTEIH
+529 MSNVFYSSTYSEIH
-543 GNPDLKPFSYSNVNL
+543 GNPDLKPYSYYNVNL
-558 MWQIKRRYTLMAF
+558 MWLIKRRYTLMAF

-578 SVQLPYQTTD
+578 FVQLPYQTTE

-600 YSNSF
+600 YSNSY
-605 GLQASAIFSAGKWLN
+605 GLQASVIFNVGKWLN

-630 HDKSSHFFDLPFN
+630 HDKSSNFFDLPFN

-648 VRLGGMASVKLC
+648 VILGGTASLKLC
-660 STQDLRLI
+660 NTQDLRLI
-668 LNPFIQSKAIQG
+668 LNPFFQSKAIQG
-680 VYDISPIFRMNA
+680 VYDISPIFSMDA
-692 KLQWSSHDGRWG
+692 KLQWSSHDGKWG
-704 LRINGNNIFNNKY
+704 LRLNGSNIFNNLY

-730 KINYS
+730 KINYN

-748 GYKEKTVKE
+748 GYKEKNVKA

>member
-1 MFRVTECTF
+1 MANKIFLLGLF
-10 RVTECT
+10 L
-16 FRDTE
+16 
-21 WPFRDTE
+21 
-28 WRFIINIKQNYLS
+28 LS
-41 QNKSDVCTCFY
+41 VANVKAQT
-52 INFSYICGDYIQN
+52 
-65 KKLIKMNKFFLT
+65 LT
-77 SLLVAAAI
+77 Q
-85 TANAQDNTTKDSL
+85 TDSL
-98 TMETMMHN
+98 TMETMLHN
-106 IPEVMVKGSRPIVK
+106 LPEVMVKGSRPIVK

-141 AYEALTRIPGVSNAT
+141 AYEALTRIPGVSDAT
-156 GNISFSGNEVTLI
+156 GSISFSGNEVTLI

-180 QLAER
+180 QLTER
-185 LKAMPATQLAK
+185 LKAMPAAQLSK
-196 AEVMLSAPA
+196 AEVMLSAHA

-227 SGQIIGGL
+227 SGQIIGGMR
-235 VQTKYAKGFGDLY
+235 QNKYANEFGNLY
-248 LSMQRGKF
+248 LSLQRDKF

-261 YKLVNGNSYGESSRI
+261 YKYVNGNSYGESSRI
-276 ANHPLGNNRIHYND
+276 ANHPLDNNRIHYND

-309 AFSKNHRLDV
+309 TFSKNNRLDV

-529 MSNVYYSSTYTEIH
+529 MSNVYYLSTYTEIH
-543 GNPDLKPFSYSNVNL
+543 GNPDLKPFSYYNVNL

-600 YSNSF
+600 YDNSF
-605 GLQASAIFSAGKWLN
+605 GLQVSAIFSAGKWLN

-630 HDKSSHFFDLPFN
+630 HDKSSHFFDLPFD
-643 RKKLS
+643 RKKLTTA
-648 VRLGGMASVKLC
+648 LGGTASIKLC
-660 STQDLRLI
+660 RTQDLRLI
-668 LNPFIQSKAIQG
+668 LNSFFQSKAIQG
-680 VYDISPIFRMNA
+680 VYDISPDFRMNA

-704 LRINGNNIFNNKY
+704 LRLNGNNIFNNKY

-748 GYKEKTVKE
+748 GYKEKNVKA

>member
-1 MFRVTECTF
+1 MVNKIFLLGLF
-10 RVTECT
+10 L
-16 FRDTE
+16 
-21 WPFRDTE
+21 
-28 WRFIINIKQNYLS
+28 LS
-41 QNKSDVCTCFY
+41 VANVKAQT
-52 INFSYICGDYIQN
+52 
-65 KKLIKMNKFFLT
+65 LT
-77 SLLVAAAI
+77 Q
-85 TANAQDNTTKDSL
+85 TDSL
-98 TMETMMHN
+98 TMETMLHN
-106 IPEVMVKGSRPIVK
+106 LPEVMVKGSRPIVK

-141 AYEALTRIPGVSNAT
+141 AYEALTRIPGISDAT
-156 GNISFSGNEVTLI
+156 GSISFSGNEVTLI

-180 QLAER
+180 QLTER
-185 LKAMPATQLAK
+185 LKAMPAAQLAK

-227 SGQIIGGL
+227 SGQIIGGMR
-235 VQTKYAKGFGDLY
+235 QNKYANEFGNLY
-248 LSMQRGKF
+248 LSLQRGKF

-261 YKLVNGNSYGESSRI
+261 YKYVNGNSYGESSRI
-276 ANHPLGNNRIHYND
+276 ANHPLGNNRVYYND

-309 AFSKNHRLDV
+309 AFGKNHRLDV

-324 WDKTNSN
+324 RDKTNSN

-492 DKWRVYPTLN
+492 DKWRIYPTLN

-529 MSNVYYSSTYTEIH
+529 MSNVFYSSTYTEIH
-543 GNPDLKPFSYSNVNL
+543 GNPDLKPFAYYNVNL

-605 GLQASAIFSAGKWLN
+605 GLQASAIFSAGKWLD

-648 VRLGGMASVKLC
+648 VRLGGTASVKLC
-660 STQDLRLI
+660 STQDLRFI

-692 KLQWSSHDGRWG
+692 KLQWSSHDGKWG

-748 GYKEKTVKE
+748 GYKEKNVKA

>member
-1 MFRVTECTF
+1 MVNKIFLLGLF
-10 RVTECT
+10 L
-16 FRDTE
+16 
-21 WPFRDTE
+21 
-28 WRFIINIKQNYLS
+28 LS
-41 QNKSDVCTCFY
+41 VADVKAQT
-52 INFSYICGDYIQN
+52 
-65 KKLIKMNKFFLT
+65 LT
-77 SLLVAAAI
+77 H
-85 TANAQDNTTKDSL
+85 TDSL
-98 TMETMMHN
+98 TMENMMHN
-106 IPEVMVKGSRPIVK
+106 LPEVMVKGSRPIVK

-141 AYEALTRIPGVSNAT
+141 AYEALTRIPGVSDAT
-156 GNISFSGNEVTLI
+156 GSISFSGNEVTLI

-180 QLAER
+180 QLTER
-185 LKAMPATQLAK
+185 LKAMPAAQLAK

-227 SGQIIGGL
+227 SGQIIGDMR
-235 VQTKYAKGFGDLY
+235 QNKYANECGNLY
-248 LSMQRGKF
+248 LSLQRGKF

-261 YKLVNGNSYGESSRI
+261 YKYVNGNSYGESSRI
-276 ANHPLGNNRIHYND
+276 ANHPLGNNRVYYND

-309 AFSKNHRLDV
+309 AFGKNHRLDV
-319 AYTGQ
+319 AYTGH
-324 WDKTNSN
+324 WDKTCSNSN
-331 SRTTGSSISGM
+331 TTGSSISGM
-342 HRDSHE
+342 HHDSHE
-348 YLHNVDVNYA
+348 YLHNVDVNYS
-358 LPFGLTLS
+358 LPFGLTLN

-382 TITTENKNETE
+382 TMHTDESMSETE

-442 KDGSVL
+442 KDGTIQ
-448 PDGTSSVDLNERIWN
+448 PNGTSSVDNNERIWN

-469 KQINKAISLE
+469 KQINKAISVE

-529 MSNVYYSSTYTEIH
+529 MSNVFYSSTYSEIH
-543 GNPDLKPFSYSNVNL
+543 GNPDLKPFSYYNVNL

-578 SVQLPYQTTD
+578 FVQLPYQTTE

-600 YSNSF
+600 YSNSY
-605 GLQASAIFSAGKWLN
+605 GLQASVIFNAGKWLN

-630 HDKSSHFFDLPFN
+630 HDKSSNFFDLPFN

-648 VRLGGMASVKLC
+648 VILGGTASVKLC
-660 STQDLRLI
+660 NTQDLRLI
-668 LNPFIQSKAIQG
+668 LNPFFQSKAIQG
-680 VYDISPIFRMNA
+680 VYDISPVFRMNA
-692 KLQWSSHDGRWG
+692 KLQWSSHDGKWG
-704 LRINGNNIFNNKY
+704 LRLNGSNIFNNLY

-730 KINYS
+730 KINYN

-748 GYKEKTVKE
+748 GYKEKNVKA

>member
-1 MFRVTECTF
+1 MDNKVFLLGLFLLSVANVKAQTQT
-10 RVTECT
+10 
-16 FRDTE
+16 
-21 WPFRDTE
+21 
-28 WRFIINIKQNYLS
+28 QN
-41 QNKSDVCTCFY
+41 
-52 INFSYICGDYIQN
+52 
-65 KKLIKMNKFFLT
+65 
-77 SLLVAAAI
+77 
-85 TANAQDNTTKDSL
+85 DSL
-98 TMETMMHN
+98 TMENMMHN
-106 IPEVMVKGSRPIVK
+106 LPEIMVKGSRPIVK

-129 MPLLLKQ
+129 MPLLMKQ

-141 AYEALTRIPGVSNAT
+141 AYDALTRIPGVSDAD
-156 GNISFSGNEVTLI
+156 GGIKFSGNEVTLI

-185 LKAMPATQLAK
+185 LKAMPAAQLAK

-290 ETGQKSFGITHD
+290 ETGQKSFGITHN

-324 WDKTNSN
+324 WDKTCSN

-342 HRDSHE
+342 HHDSHE
-348 YLHNVDVNYA
+348 YLHNVDVNYS
-358 LPFGLTLS
+358 LPFGLTLN

-382 TITTENKNETE
+382 TMHTDESMPETE

-442 KDGSVL
+442 KDGTIQ
-448 PDGTSSVDLNERIWN
+448 PNGTSSVDNNERIWN
-463 IYAGFS
+463 IYAGFN
-469 KQINKAISLE
+469 KQINKAISVE

-529 MSNVYYSSTYTEIH
+529 MSNVFYSSTYSEIH
-543 GNPDLKPFSYSNVNL
+543 GNPDLKPFSYYNVNL

-578 SVQLPYQTTD
+578 FVQLPYQTTE

-600 YSNSF
+600 YSNSY
-605 GLQASAIFSAGKWLN
+605 GLQASVIFNAGKWLN

-630 HDKSSHFFDLPFN
+630 HDKSSNFFDLPFN

-648 VRLGGMASVKLC
+648 VILGGTASIKLC
-660 STQDLRLI
+660 QTQDLRLI
-668 LNPFIQSKAIQG
+668 LNPFYQTKAIQG

-692 KLQWSSHDGRWG
+692 KLQWSSHDGKWG
-704 LRINGNNIFNNKY
+704 LRLNGSNIFNNLY

-730 KINYS
+730 KINYN

-748 GYKEKTVKE
+748 GYKEKNVKA

>member
-1 MFRVTECTF
+1 MVNKIFLLGLF
-10 RVTECT
+10 L
-16 FRDTE
+16 
-21 WPFRDTE
+21 
-28 WRFIINIKQNYLS
+28 LS
-41 QNKSDVCTCFY
+41 VANVKAQT
-52 INFSYICGDYIQN
+52 
-65 KKLIKMNKFFLT
+65 LT
-77 SLLVAAAI
+77 Q
-85 TANAQDNTTKDSL
+85 TDSL
-98 TMETMMHN
+98 TMETMLHN
-106 IPEVMVKGSRPIVK
+106 LPEVMVKGSRPIVK

-141 AYEALTRIPGVSNAT
+141 AYEALTRIPGVSDAT
-156 GNISFSGNEVTLI
+156 GSISFSGNEVTLI

-180 QLAER
+180 QLTER
-185 LKAMPATQLAK
+185 LKAMPAAQLSK

-205 RYHVRGMAINIV
+205 RNHVRGMAINIV

-227 SGQIIGGL
+227 SGQIIGGMR
-235 VQTKYAKGFGDLY
+235 QNKYANEFGNLY
-248 LSMQRGKF
+248 LSLQRDKF

-261 YKLVNGNSYGESSRI
+261 YKYVNGNSYGESSRI
-276 ANHPLGNNRIHYND
+276 ANHPLGNNRVYYND

-309 AFSKNHRLDV
+309 AFGKNHRLDI

-342 HRDSHE
+342 HHDSHE

-529 MSNVYYSSTYTEIH
+529 MSNVFYSSTYTEIH
-543 GNPDLKPFSYSNVNL
+543 GNPDLKPFSYYNVNL

-648 VRLGGMASVKLC
+648 VRLGGTASVKLC

-692 KLQWSSHDGRWG
+692 KLQWSSHDGIWG
-704 LRINGNNIFNNKY
+704 LRLNGNNIFNNKY

>member
-1 MFRVTECTF
+1 MVNKIFLLGLF
-10 RVTECT
+10 L
-16 FRDTE
+16 
-21 WPFRDTE
+21 
-28 WRFIINIKQNYLS
+28 LS
-41 QNKSDVCTCFY
+41 VADVKAQT
-52 INFSYICGDYIQN
+52 
-65 KKLIKMNKFFLT
+65 LT
-77 SLLVAAAI
+77 H
-85 TANAQDNTTKDSL
+85 TDSL
-98 TMETMMHN
+98 TMENMMHN
-106 IPEVMVKGSRPIVK
+106 LPEVMVKGSRPIVK

-141 AYEALTRIPGVSNAT
+141 AYEALTRIPGVSDAT
-156 GNISFSGNEVTLI
+156 GSISFSGNEVTLI

-180 QLAER
+180 QLTER
-185 LKAMPATQLAK
+185 LKAMPAAQLAK

-227 SGQIIGGL
+227 SGQIIGGMR
-235 VQTKYAKGFGDLY
+235 QNKYANECGNLY
-248 LSMQRGKF
+248 LSLQRGKF

-261 YKLVNGNSYGESSRI
+261 YKYVNGNSYGESSRI
-276 ANHPLGNNRIHYND
+276 ANHPLGNNRVYYND

-319 AYTGQ
+319 AYTGH
-324 WDKTNSN
+324 WDKTCSNSN
-331 SRTTGSSISGM
+331 TTGSSISGM
-342 HRDSHE
+342 HHDSHE
-348 YLHNVDVNYA
+348 YLHNVDVNYS
-358 LPFGLTLS
+358 LPFGLTLN

-382 TITTENKNETE
+382 TMHTDESMSETE

-442 KDGSVL
+442 KDGTIQ
-448 PDGTSSVDLNERIWN
+448 PNGTSSVDNNERIWN

-469 KQINKAISLE
+469 KQINKAISVE

-529 MSNVYYSSTYTEIH
+529 MSNVFYSSTYSEIH
-543 GNPDLKPFSYSNVNL
+543 GNPDLKPFSYYNVNL

-578 SVQLPYQTTD
+578 FVQLPYQTTE

-600 YSNSF
+600 YSNSY
-605 GLQASAIFSAGKWLN
+605 GLQASVIFNAGKWLN

-630 HDKSSHFFDLPFN
+630 HDKSSNFFDLPFN

-648 VRLGGMASVKLC
+648 VILGGTASVKLC
-660 STQDLRLI
+660 NTQDLRLI
-668 LNPFIQSKAIQG
+668 LNPFFQSKAIQG
-680 VYDISPIFRMNA
+680 VYDISPVFRMNA
-692 KLQWSSHDGRWG
+692 KLQWSSHDGKWG
-704 LRINGNNIFNNKY
+704 LRLNGSNIFNNLY

-730 KINYS
+730 KINYN

-748 GYKEKTVKE
+748 GYKEKNVKA

>member
-1 MFRVTECTF
+1 MVNKIFLLGLF
-10 RVTECT
+10 L
-16 FRDTE
+16 
-21 WPFRDTE
+21 
-28 WRFIINIKQNYLS
+28 LS
-41 QNKSDVCTCFY
+41 VANVKAQT
-52 INFSYICGDYIQN
+52 
-65 KKLIKMNKFFLT
+65 LT
-77 SLLVAAAI
+77 Q
-85 TANAQDNTTKDSL
+85 TDSL
-98 TMETMMHN
+98 TMETMLHN
-106 IPEVMVKGSRPIVK
+106 LPEVMVKGSRPIVK

-141 AYEALTRIPGVSNAT
+141 AYEALTRIPGVSDAT
-156 GNISFSGNEVTLI
+156 GSISFSGNEVTLI

-180 QLAER
+180 QLTER
-185 LKAMPATQLAK
+185 LKAMPAAQLSK

-205 RYHVRGMAINIV
+205 RNHVRGMAINIV

-227 SGQIIGGL
+227 SGQIIGGMR
-235 VQTKYAKGFGDLY
+235 QNKYANEFGNLY
-248 LSMQRGKF
+248 LSLQRDKF

-261 YKLVNGNSYGESSRI
+261 YKYVNGNSYGESSRI
-276 ANHPLGNNRIHYND
+276 ANHPLGNNRVYYND

-309 AFSKNHRLDV
+309 AFGKNHRLDI

-342 HRDSHE
+342 HHDSHE

-442 KDGSVL
+442 KDGSLL

-529 MSNVYYSSTYTEIH
+529 MSNVFYSSTYTEIH
-543 GNPDLKPFSYSNVNL
+543 GNPDLKPFSYYNVNL

-648 VRLGGMASVKLC
+648 VRLGGTASVKLC

-704 LRINGNNIFNNKY
+704 LRLNGNNIFNNLY

-730 KINYS
+730 KINYN

>member
-1 MFRVTECTF
+1 MANKIFLLGLF
-10 RVTECT
+10 L
-16 FRDTE
+16 
-21 WPFRDTE
+21 
-28 WRFIINIKQNYLS
+28 LS
-41 QNKSDVCTCFY
+41 VANVKAQT
-52 INFSYICGDYIQN
+52 
-65 KKLIKMNKFFLT
+65 LT
-77 SLLVAAAI
+77 Q
-85 TANAQDNTTKDSL
+85 TDSL
-98 TMETMMHN
+98 TMETMLHN
-106 IPEVMVKGSRPIVK
+106 LPEVMVKGSRPIVK

-129 MPLLLKQ
+129 MPQLLKQ

-141 AYEALTRIPGVSNAT
+141 AYEALTRIPGVSDAT
-156 GNISFSGNEVTLI
+156 GSISFSGNVVTLI
-169 INGQATTLTQE
+169 VNGQATTLTQE
-180 QLAER
+180 QLTER
-185 LKAMPATQLAK
+185 LKAMPAAQLAK

-217 TKDYAGTNQL
+217 TKDYDGTNQL
-227 SGQIIGGL
+227 SGQIIGGMR
-235 VQTKYAKGFGDLY
+235 QNKYANEFGNLY
-248 LSMQRGKF
+248 LSLQRGKF

-261 YKLVNGNSYGESSRI
+261 YKYVNGNSYGESSRI

-309 AFSKNHRLDV
+309 TFSKNNRLDV
-319 AYTGQ
+319 AYTGR
-324 WDKTNSN
+324 WNKTNSN

-529 MSNVYYSSTYTEIH
+529 MSNVFYSSTYTEIH
-543 GNPDLKPFSYSNVNL
+543 GNPDLKPFSYYNVNL

-648 VRLGGMASVKLC
+648 VRLGGTASVKLC

-704 LRINGNNIFNNKY
+704 LRLNGNNIFNNKY

>member
-1 MFRVTECTF
+1 MANKIFLLGLF
-10 RVTECT
+10 L
-16 FRDTE
+16 
-21 WPFRDTE
+21 
-28 WRFIINIKQNYLS
+28 LS
-41 QNKSDVCTCFY
+41 
-52 INFSYICGDYIQN
+52 
-65 KKLIKMNKFFLT
+65 
-77 SLLVAAAI
+77 VA
-85 TANAQDNTTKDSL
+85 NVKAQTRTQTDSL
-98 TMETMMHN
+98 TMETMLHN
-106 IPEVMVKGSRPIVK
+106 LPEVMVKGSRPIVK

-141 AYEALTRIPGVSNAT
+141 AYEALTRIPGVSDAT
-156 GNISFSGNEVTLI
+156 GSISFSGNEVTLI

-180 QLAER
+180 QLTER
-185 LKAMPATQLAK
+185 LKAMPAAQLAK

-227 SGQIIGGL
+227 SGQVIGGMK
-235 VQTKYAKGFGDLY
+235 QSKYAKGFGDLY
-248 LSMQRGKF
+248 LSLQRGKF

-261 YKLVNGNSYGESSRI
+261 YKYVNGNSYGESSRI
-276 ANHPLGNNRIHYND
+276 ANHPLGNNRVYYND
-290 ETGQKSFGITHD
+290 ETGQKSFGITHN

-319 AYTGQ
+319 AYTGH
-324 WDKTNSN
+324 WDKRCSNSN
-331 SRTTGSSISGM
+331 TTGSSISGM
-342 HRDSHE
+342 HHDSHE
-348 YLHNVDVNYA
+348 YLHNVDVNYS
-358 LPFGLTLS
+358 LPFGLTLN

-382 TITTENKNETE
+382 TMHTDESMSKTE

-408 FTADQTHSLAHG
+408 FTDDQTHLLAHG

-487 HSPIW
+487 HSPVW

-529 MSNVYYSSTYTEIH
+529 MSNVFYSSTYTEIH
-543 GNPDLKPFSYSNVNL
+543 GNPDLKPFSYYNVNL

-630 HDKSSHFFDLPFN
+630 HDKSSNFFDLPFN
-643 RKKLS
+643 RKKFS
-648 VRLGGMASVKLC
+648 VILGGTASVKLC

-692 KLQWSSHDGRWG
+692 KLQWSSHDGKWG
-704 LRINGNNIFNNKY
+704 LRLNGNNIFNNKY

-748 GYKEKTVKE
+748 GYKEKNVKA